1 MDRHTV
7 LDLHIVTLLLS
18 QVLVASSVAVVSNNK
33 SIQTHGT
40 AWRFP
45 KLYGVNIESVNWE
58 SWTNEEVDRELSDIK
73 NRGFN
78 FVRFEVYFHRF
89 IDLATPAFNPSR
101 NRFFYDKLVYFLK
114 SLDQKGLFAEP
125 LLMEPWKFG
134 DQMSMWWTNST
145 LQSTIR
151 FFYRTFADWVRNTG
165 VQNIVYITLWSEASY
180 YFEWVDGYYIV
191 NRSLASYPEANV
203 DWRNW
208 LSLHDISAADLTMD
222 NINLY
227 IDQYV
232 SWSRT
237 RFNEVTKLKA
247 NAVRDG
253 WPGIPVSGEM
263 GYSLERCG
271 TVGPYHASKYLNLC
285 GNASVDVLND
295 HDYFDST
302 WWSLEPYLNT
312 SENRIMIVNEMGP
325 PFYLGVYANDTERW
339 WQYMEPKMNL
349 ATAKGKGFAIWSWMD
364 YDGKPWGLKDAGF
377 NPRPVLQLVTQWLAA
392 NKVIMP

>member
-1 MDRHTV
+1 M
-7 LDLHIVTLLLS
+7 
-18 QVLVASSVAVVSNNK
+18 SNNK
-33 SIQTHGT
+33 SIPTHGT
-40 AWRFP
+40 VWRFP

-58 SWTNEEVDRELSDIK
+58 RWTSEEVDRELSDIK

-89 IDLATPAFNPSR
+89 IDRATLTFSPSR

-114 SLDQKGLFAEP
+114 SLDKKGLFAEP

-191 NRSLASYPEANV
+191 NRSLASYPEASV

-208 LSLHDISAADLTMD
+208 LSLHDISAVDLTMD

-253 WPGIPVSGEM
+253 WPG
-263 GYSLERCG
+263 
-271 TVGPYHASKYLNLC
+271 H
-285 GNASVDVLND
+285 
-295 HDYFDST
+295 
-302 WWSLEPYLNT
+302 
-312 SENRIMIVNEMGP
+312 
-325 PFYLGVYANDTERW
+325 
-339 WQYMEPKMNL
+339 Q
-349 ATAKGKGFAIWSWMD
+349 
-364 YDGKPWGLKDAGF
+364 
-377 NPRPVLQLVTQWLAA
+377 
-392 NKVIMP
+392 